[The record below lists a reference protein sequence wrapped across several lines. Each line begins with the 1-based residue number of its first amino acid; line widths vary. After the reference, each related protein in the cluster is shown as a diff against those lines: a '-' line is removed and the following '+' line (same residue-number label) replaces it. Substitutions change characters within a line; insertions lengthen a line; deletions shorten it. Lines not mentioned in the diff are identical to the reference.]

1 MGRKPLRDEE
11 RKRRKRVTIG
21 EAIQIL
27 RRIREGATIPMV
39 ADEMGIHPGSVSYVL
54 EKSGRSV
61 AEQSTAF
68 RRNHAS
74 ALRKGQIESMD
85 RGKREYVRK
94 SGWPE
99 STHYVEAAIL
109 NTLIRKGI
117 TTRQAISES
126 LNLCRSLMMKHI
138 SILRKKGWIART
150 GGGGG
155 NIYYYCVT
163 AVALSEWKPINP
175 KEDLINDQG

>member
-21 EAIQIL
+21 EAVQIL

-39 ADEMGIHPGSVSYVL
+39 AAEMGIHPGSVSYVV
-54 EKSGRSV
+54 EKSGRSLT
-61 AEQSTAF
+61 EQGTIF
-68 RRNHAS
+68 RRNYAS
-74 ALRKGQIESMD
+74 ALRRGQLKRED
-85 RGKREYVRK
+85 REKREYVRK

-117 TTRQAISES
+117 TTRQEIVSS
-126 LNLCRSLMMKHI
+126 LNLCRGLITRYMA
-138 SILRKKGWIART
+138 ILRKKNWVIRT

-155 NIYYYCVT
+155 NIYYYCIT
-163 AVALSEWKPINP
+163 ATALAEWNTNQT
-175 KEDLINDQG
+175 EGGS